1 MEQGNYP
8 RVTAG
13 RNIVVEERSD
23 GYRVSVRPDVVH
35 PYRGFFLV
43 RPYPNSSPQ
52 SPVLALQVV
61 NGTLPYAESLTQPA
75 GYASIDRLHWIPE
88 DKDGPGIGSRRL
100 RFPVAPAASLSIPSG
115 TNTVFLKITAHS
127 GQIAGRVTFREAKN
141 RTVFFDHE
149 YLLAAKLPELKE
161 GVIYFPLAEVTRDNS
176 ETFAITQLCAGEPS
190 GVIMNYYGS
199 DTLDLSDSGE
209 SSSSSSPGSSSS
221 GESSSSDASSSSAGA
236 SSSSE
241 GPGSDSDKSS
251 TASESSDGDE
261 SSSGGTPKESSSGG
275 TPEGSSS
282 SGGGGGSGS
291 GGGGGGSGSGGG
303 GIYDPNKWYIVAD
316 CIRYI
321 CHPSLGIE
329 NYSGTTNYYPAKG
342 DKILFEPEPAA
353 PTEKRPI
360 SEWFGVVM
368 IEGPY
373 DNRLDIPP
381 ARIDELNNLNV
392 GDPC

>member
-23 GYRVSVRPDVVH
+23 GYRVSVRPDSVY
-35 PYRGFFLV
+35 PYRGFFQV

-61 NGTLPYAESLTQPA
+61 NGSLPYGESLTQAA
-75 GYASIDRLHWIPE
+75 GYVSIDRLHWIPE

-100 RFPVAPAASLSIPSG
+100 RFPVAPAASLSIPTG

-127 GQIAGRVTFREAKN
+127 GEIAGRVTFREAEN
-141 RTVFFDHE
+141 RTVFFDFE
-149 YLLAAKLPELKE
+149 YLLAAELPELKE
-161 GVIYFPLAEVTRDNS
+161 GVIYFPLAEVTRDGS
-176 ETFAITQLCAGEPS
+176 GTFAVTQLCAGEPS

-199 DTLDLSDSGE
+199 DTLDLSDSGGSGSSSSATESSSAAE
-209 SSSSSSPGSSSS
+209 SSSSATASSSS
-221 GESSSSDASSSSAGA
+221 GASSSSAET
-236 SSSSE
+236 SSSS
-241 GPGSDSDKSS
+241 GPGSDSGESS
-251 TASESSDGDE
+251 TASESSGGEE
-261 SSSGGTPKESSSGG
+261 SSSGSQPGESSSGG
-275 TPEGSSS
+275 TPEGSSA

-291 GGGGGGSGSGGG
+291 GGGVF
-303 GIYDPNKWYIVAD
+303 DPEKWYIVAD

-329 NYSGTTNYYPAKG
+329 NYSGTTNYYAAQG

-353 PTEKRPI
+353 PTEGKPI
-360 SEWFGVVM
+360 SEWYGVVM
-368 IEGPY
+368 IQGPY
-373 DNRLDIPP
+373 ENRLDAPQ

>member
-1 MEQGNYP
+1 MQQGNYP

-35 PYRGFFLV
+35 SYRGFFLV

-75 GYASIDRLHWIPE
+75 GYVSIDRLHWIPE

-127 GQIAGRVTFREAKN
+127 GQIAGRITFREAEN
-141 RTVFFDHE
+141 RTVFFDFE
-149 YLLAAKLPELKE
+149 YLLAAELPELKE
-161 GVIYFPLAEVTRDNS
+161 GVIYFPLAEVTRDGS
-176 ETFAITQLCAGEPS
+176 GTFAVTQLCAGEPS

-209 SSSSSSPGSSSS
+209 SGSSSSSAPESSSSAAASSSS
-221 GESSSSDASSSSAGA
+221 GASSSSAEA

-241 GPGSDSDKSS
+241 GPGSDSGDSS
-251 TASESSDGDE
+251 TASESSGGEESGSGSQPGE
-261 SSSGGTPKESSSGG
+261 SSSGDAPGESSS
-275 TPEGSSS
+275 SN
-282 SGGGGGSGS
+282 GGGGSGS
-291 GGGGGGSGSGGG
+291 GGGGV
-303 GIYDPNKWYIVAD
+303 YDPDKWYIVAD

-329 NYSGTTNYYPAKG
+329 NYSGTTNYYAAQG

-353 PTEKRPI
+353 PTEGKPI

-368 IEGPY
+368 IQGPY
-373 DNRLDIPP
+373 DNRLDIPQ

>member
-43 RPYPNSSPQ
+43 RPYPNYSPQ

-61 NGTLPYAESLTQPA
+61 NGSLPYEESMAQPA
-75 GYASIDRLHWIPE
+75 GYVSIDRLHWIPE
-88 DKDGPGIGSRRL
+88 DRDGPGIGSRRL
-100 RFPVAPAASLSIPSG
+100 RFPVTPAASLSIPPGNS
-115 TNTVFLKITAHS
+115 TVFLKITAHS
-127 GQIAGRVTFREAKN
+127 GQIADRVTFREAEN
-141 RTVFFDHE
+141 RTVFFDFE
-149 YLLAAKLPELKE
+149 YLLAAELPELEE
-161 GVIYFPLAEVTRDNS
+161 GVIYFPLAQVTRDGAG
-176 ETFAITQLCAGEPS
+176 TFAITQLCAGEPS

-209 SSSSSSPGSSSS
+209 SGSSSSSSAA
-221 GESSSSDASSSSAGA
+221 ESSSSAAASSSSEASSSSAEA

-241 GPGSDSDKSS
+241 GPGSGSADSS
-251 TASESSDGDE
+251 TASESSGGEE
-261 SSSGGTPKESSSGG
+261 SSSGGQPGESSSGG
-275 TPEGSSS
+275 QPGESS

-291 GGGGGGSGSGGG
+291 GGGVVF
-303 GIYDPNKWYIVAD
+303 DPDKWYIVAD

-329 NYSGTTNYYPAKG
+329 NYSGTTNYYAAKG
-342 DKILFEPEPAA
+342 DKILFEPEPAP
-353 PTEKRPI
+353 PTAGKPI

>member
-43 RPYPNSSPQ
+43 RPYPNYSPQ

-61 NGTLPYAESLTQPA
+61 NGSLPYGESVAQPA
-75 GYASIDRLHWIPE
+75 GYVSIDRLHWIPE

-127 GQIAGRVTFREAKN
+127 GEIAGRVTFREAEN

-149 YLLAAKLPELKE
+149 YLLAAELPELKE
-161 GVIYFPLAEVTRDNS
+161 GVIYFPLAEVTRDGS
-176 ETFAITQLCAGEPS
+176 GTFAITQLCAGEPS

-209 SSSSSSPGSSSS
+209 SSSSA
-221 GESSSSDASSSSAGA
+221 EA

-241 GPGSDSDKSS
+241 GPGSDSGESS
-251 TASESSDGDE
+251 TASESSGGEESNSGSQPGE
-261 SSSGGTPKESSSGG
+261 SSSGDTPEESSA
-275 TPEGSSS
+275 
-282 SGGGGGSGS
+282 SGGGDGSGS
-291 GGGGGGSGSGGG
+291 GGGGVF
-303 GIYDPNKWYIVAD
+303 DPEKWYIVAD

-329 NYSGTTNYYPAKG
+329 NYSGTTNYYAAQG
-342 DKILFEPEPAA
+342 DKILFEPEPAP
-353 PTEKRPI
+353 PTEGKPI

-368 IEGPY
+368 IQGPY
-373 DNRLDIPP
+373 DNRLDIPQ